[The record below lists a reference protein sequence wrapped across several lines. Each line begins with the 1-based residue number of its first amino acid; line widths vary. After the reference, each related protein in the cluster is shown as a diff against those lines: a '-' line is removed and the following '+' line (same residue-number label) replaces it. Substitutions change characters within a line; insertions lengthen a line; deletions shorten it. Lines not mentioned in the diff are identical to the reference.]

1 MGLFADKES
10 APKIFTTISGPEL
23 SDIIREMGF
32 APELT
37 TDKGGDPL
45 IRFRVE
51 GMMCQIF
58 FYGCENSR
66 SDSLQFSAGFATG
79 PGASNLH
86 FDDLVAQGRV
96 GSFLNV
102 TGAEATN
109 HYQHIAVE
117 KTRLHIPILFGQDV
131 IHGHRTTFPIPLA
144 IAASFDPSAAELVA
158 HYGATEA
165 RIDGVPWV
173 FSPIVITG

>member
-66 SDSLQFSAGFATG
+66 SDSLQFSAGFADK
-79 PGASNLH
+79 PSPAKVNEWN
-86 FDDLVAQGRV
+86 AKKR
-96 GSFLNV
+96 FLKAHLDSDN
-102 TGAEATN
+102 
-109 HYQHIAVE
+109 
-117 KTRLHIPILFGQDV
+117 DV
-131 IHGHRTTFPIPLA
+131 IVNMDF
-144 IAASFDPSAAELVA
+144 E
-158 HYGATEA
+158 
-165 RIDGVPWV
+165 IDGGVTQAFLLERLKRWRAI
-173 FSPIVITG
+173 FLSFTSFMRN